1 MITLLASTLIMST
14 KATDATLNWFERIVF
29 KWNMSIYSGWVST
42 ATIVSS
48 AITLKLTGV
57 ATDWNETTWSVIMLW
72 VATAIYGVHSFLN
85 EDPIYGS
92 ILIWSGSAIKDETD
106 NTTITSNLTAIIY
119 LMGVYVLALP
129 SVSYFMD

>member
-14 KATDATLNWFERIVF
+14 KATDATLNWFERIFF

-72 VATAIYGVHSFLN
+72 VSTAIYGVHSFLN

>member
-85 EDPIYGS
+85 DDPIYGS
-92 ILIWSGSAIKDETD
+92 ILIWSSSAIKDETD

>member
-1 MITLLASTLIMST
+1 MITLLASTLMMST

-57 ATDWNETTWSVIMLW
+57 ATEWNETTWSVIMLW
-72 VATAIYGVHSFLN
+72 VATVIYGVHSFLN

-92 ILIWSGSAIKDETD
+92 ILIWSGSAIKQETD
-106 NTTITSNLTAIIY
+106 NATITTNLTAIIY

-129 SVSYFMD
+129 SVPYFMD

>member
-1 MITLLASTLIMST
+1 MITLLASTLMMST

-57 ATDWNETTWSVIMLW
+57 ATEWNETTWSVIMLW
-72 VATAIYGVHSFLN
+72 VATVIYGVHSFLN

-92 ILIWSGSAIKDETD
+92 ILIWSGFAIKQETD
-106 NTTITSNLTAIIY
+106 NATITTNLTAIIY

-129 SVSYFMD
+129 SVPYFMD